1 MQSGDSRCWFRDPDP
16 NQMLSQSVV
25 LVQNTNAWEIQQQ
38 TDAIRKVYQRAV
50 VIPMNNVEAIWRDYD
65 AFENKQNKVTVSL

>member
-1 MQSGDSRCWFRDPDP
+1 MQSGDSRCWFRDPDS